1 MFSSRIVISAAIASA
16 LFSCMPDIGK
26 EEYLPRIHA
35 EFDPASGT
43 IPTPND
49 LLLDQKTGLVAIP
62 TVEKD
67 EDGNDAAL
75 FPPAMTEFVTGYV
88 NTLNGFV
95 RESTLTATFSGD
107 SVDANT
113 LNGDNILI
121 YDVTELA
128 AKIVKGESVEGTV
141 PALQDGFI
149 YKTTIKDGKYGKI
162 TQLDVMKAQHFAPGA
177 TYAVAFKNGIK
188 DVNQNN
194 VNSSFI
200 FNFLKSKTPIVSDKG
215 VSLIATSD
223 ADAVQLEEIR
233 KFYDAIFKFFEE
245 GIEEAKRIKREEI
258 ILFWTFTT
266 TDAVS
271 PVNDP
276 SREMLP
282 TPNDLLFSEGHLNF
296 PIKENATAVEKEFFE
311 WMNTLDGYSAL
322 SAPEFRFS
330 AGIVKASVKAGDI
343 LFYDASSMEEIPGS
357 IAVSD
362 DGTEVV
368 LKPASVLSAGKQY
381 LIVVKTSVKDKSQ
394 RSIAPSPVTKMLLL
408 ENPLVKDGKSE
419 MPLTLSDADA
429 SLLEQARLM
438 YAPVVEALEGK
449 GVKRE
454 DIALLF
460 SFRVLSANEMLF
472 DPNMGVIP
480 YPNDVLLDFDSNS
493 GKVKGVNLPVSEGDS
508 DFMKYIK
515 TELKKFDGFSTM
527 PAISADFLKPLSP
540 ATLKFTPS
548 LMEVGQFGIGIA
560 DITKVDPN
568 DPGTL
573 LNLVVM
579 GADYF
584 DSQMLGGKLLITT
597 KPGKPLP
604 PNGRFMI
611 VLYDKLESADKGA
624 DGKPIPIHV
633 SPVFFLARS
642 KNPLVDENGKSNI
655 KAVLSDSDAALL
667 ETLRLAYKPIF
678 DVFEGFGIQ
687 RKRVLSFF
695 TFTTMS
701 TDAPLKEMYDQLQE
715 AQHKPLISDG
725 SLLAPDDDKVK
736 GLFGGE
742 PYDKISH
749 VTPDGVLAGNILLEP
764 NGVSD
769 PLNPKLGKF
778 PAKGENGYEFS
789 MTNFEF
795 IFFLP
800 KGTPPYK
807 VVIFQHEYMGE
818 KEELYTIANDF
829 AAKNLASIAI
839 DMPYHGNHPHRIE
852 GMPGGYGFLSPDI
865 FADADNMRETALEH
879 FQLVRLIKESLN
891 TFIKVKLS
899 IAEDRLNTDEIYY
912 FGASMGGV

>member
-1 MFSSRIVISAAIASA
+1 
-16 LFSCMPDIGK
+16 
-26 EEYLPRIHA
+26 
-35 EFDPASGT
+35 
-43 IPTPND
+43 
-49 LLLDQKTGLVAIP
+49 
-62 TVEKD
+62 
-67 EDGNDAAL
+67 
-75 FPPAMTEFVTGYV
+75 
-88 NTLNGFV
+88 
-95 RESTLTATFSGD
+95 
-107 SVDANT
+107 
-113 LNGDNILI
+113 
-121 YDVTELA
+121 
-128 AKIVKGESVEGTV
+128 
-141 PALQDGFI
+141 
-149 YKTTIKDGKYGKI
+149 
-162 TQLDVMKAQHFAPGA
+162 
-177 TYAVAFKNGIK
+177 
-188 DVNQNN
+188 
-194 VNSSFI
+194 
-200 FNFLKSKTPIVSDKG
+200 
-215 VSLIATSD
+215 
-223 ADAVQLEEIR
+223 
-233 KFYDAIFKFFEE
+233 
-245 GIEEAKRIKREEI
+245 
-258 ILFWTFTT
+258 
-266 TDAVS
+266 
-271 PVNDP
+271 
-276 SREMLP
+276 
-282 TPNDLLFSEGHLNF
+282 
-296 PIKENATAVEKEFFE
+296 
-311 WMNTLDGYSAL
+311 
-322 SAPEFRFS
+322 
-330 AGIVKASVKAGDI
+330 
-343 LFYDASSMEEIPGS
+343 
-357 IAVSD
+357 
-362 DGTEVV
+362 
-368 LKPASVLSAGKQY
+368 
-381 LIVVKTSVKDKSQ
+381 
-394 RSIAPSPVTKMLLL
+394 
-408 ENPLVKDGKSE
+408 
-419 MPLTLSDADA
+419 
-429 SLLEQARLM
+429 M

-764 NGVSD
+764 NDLSD

-912 FGASMGGV
+912 FGASMGGVTGTMTSAIEPAIKKTLLNVTGGHLMKIFTETPSEDLKKPLTDALAALGIKEGTAEYVQFVDVAQWILGLSDPVNFALPLKSSEKAVYLQMALHDPIIPNSATVEFHESLKGGSGLDLKFDTYGSEPKGLCHEFLVIGCDKEEYPDFEAAQAEALKDAIDFLSN